1 MAQISKLNRP
11 TKERIALIRG
21 QASSLLWEGKL
32 ETTVARAKSLQ
43 SYVEKIITLA
53 MNTYEDTVKV
63 VKNEIDSKGV
73 KTKREVINDG
83 PKKLAARRAIMSKL
97 YTREEQRKEKEDKA
111 TFIARTEG
119 INHPLIEKIFNV
131 YAPKYAE
138 RAKELGQR
146 GGYTRVL
153 KLGKRRG
160 DNADMALIELI

>member
-11 TKERIALIRG
+11 TKERMALIRG

-32 ETTVARAKSLQ
+32 ETTVARAKTLR
-43 SYVEKIITLA
+43 SYVEKLITLA
-53 MNTYEDTVKV
+53 MDTYEDTVKV
-63 VKNEIDSKGV
+63 VKTDIDAKGV

-83 PKKLAARRAIMSKL
+83 PKKLAARRTLMSKL
-97 YTREEQRKEKEDKA
+97 YTREELRKAKEDKA
-111 TFIARTEG
+111 SFRARTEG

>member
-21 QASSLLWEGKL
+21 QASSLLWDGKL
-32 ETTVARAKSLQ
+32 ETTVARAKTLK

-63 VKNEIDSKGV
+63 VKDEIDAKGV